1 MAPRVLHVAQPVD
14 GGTAVCAERIVAD
27 QRERGWEV
35 AVACPGTGA
44 LPVALVRRGI
54 PHLTWSAR
62 RAPGPWVVRETREL
76 RALVDL
82 ARPDVVHLHSSKAAL
97 AGRLALRG
105 AVPTIVSPHGWSWL
119 AVGPALAGAARA
131 WERFGARWTD
141 LCVCVGPGEAG
152 LAVEAG
158 VPGPLE
164 VVRNGVD
171 LTRFRPVGAGGR
183 RAARATLAI
192 EPDTPV
198 AVCVGRVCRQK
209 GQDVALRAWPAVRA
223 AVPRARLLLV
233 GDPGPAT
240 VPAQPG
246 VTTVGAVDDV
256 RPWLAAA
263 DVVVLPSR
271 WEGLS
276 LALLETL
283 ACGRAVVA
291 SRIPG
296 LADAVGEG
304 AGALVPPED
313 EAALADAVTARL
325 SDPDRCSAEGIAAA
339 ALAREFDLRH
349 GLDHLAAVTAMV
361 AAGPGRSPALRRT
374 TGVDDRSPS
383 AVRAAGW

>member
-1 MAPRVLHVAQPVD
+1 VAPRVLHVAQPVE

-27 QRERGWEV
+27 QRKRGWEV

-62 RAPGPWVVRETREL
+62 RAPGPWVVREIRDL
-76 RALVDL
+76 RALMDL

-97 AGRLALRG
+97 AGRLAIRG

-171 LTRFRPVGAGGR
+171 LTRFRPAGPAAR
-183 RAARATLAI
+183 RTARAALLLGPD
-192 EPDTPV
+192 EPL

-223 AVPRARLLLV
+223 AVPGARLLLV
-233 GDPGPAT
+233 GDPGAAA
-240 VPAQPG
+240 VPRQPG
-246 VTTVGAVDDV
+246 IEVVGAVADV

-276 LALLETL
+276 LALLEAL
-283 ACGRAVVA
+283 ATGRAVVA
-291 SRIPG
+291 SGVPG

-304 AGALVPPED
+304 TGALVPPDD
-313 EAALADAVTARL
+313 EAALAAAVAARL
-325 SDPDRCSAEGIAAA
+325 SDPDRCSAEGVEAAA
-339 ALAREFDLRH
+339 VAREFDLRH
-349 GLDHLAAVTAMV
+349 GLDHLAAVTAVV
-361 AAGPGRSPALRRT
+361 AAGAGRSPALRRT
-374 TGVDDRSPS
+374 TGVVDRSPS
-383 AVRAAGW
+383 AVRTAGW